1 MGAPPDLAKAE
12 TTGKEHGRLE
22 TRTITTSAEVV
33 PHLQW
38 PGAAQ
43 VARIERTRRIGDK
56 QSVEIAYI
64 VTSLPA
70 AEAGPERLL
79 ELSRGHWGIENKLH
93 WVRDVTMNEDRC
105 RVRAGARALA
115 ALRNHVLWLIRSRGL
130 SVPEARE
137 NFQRSGH
144 KLQENQQQAD
154 HRDQPCGSAQP
165 RDADDVDDRVGNPS
179 PEEQL
184 GA

>member
-1 MGAPPDLAKAE
+1 
-12 TTGKEHGRLE
+12 
-22 TRTITTSAEVV
+22 V

-43 VARIERTRRIGDK
+43 VARIERTRRTGGK
-56 QSVEIAYI
+56 ESVEVAYI
-64 VTSLPA
+64 ITSMPA

-79 ELSRGHWGIENKLH
+79 QLSRGHWDIENKLH

-115 ALRNHVLWLIRSRGL
+115 ALRNLVLWLIRSRGL

-137 NFQRSGH
+137 NFR
-144 KLQENQQQAD
+144 EDRAQAIAVVAG
-154 HRDQPCGSAQP
+154 Q
-165 RDADDVDDRVGNPS
+165 N
-179 PEEQL
+179 L
-184 GA
+184 